1 MDEPRDGPRLPRHP
15 KPSKEDRAAEL
26 AAQLR
31 KNLRRRKEQ
40 ARAREAGTPEPPEP
54 PRGS

>member
-1 MDEPRDGPRLPRHP
+1 MDEPEDGPRLPRHP
-15 KPSKEDRAAEL
+15 KPAKEDRAAEL

-40 ARAREAGTPEPPEP
+40 ARAREATPEPPER
-54 PRGS
+54 PRRS